1 MQDDLVLVFDCGST
15 NIRAVAVGTSGEP
28 VASASRTNGPARQ
41 PGGRAEW
48 LIWDVGEIWRKI
60 TETAREV
67 SNIVGADR
75 IKAITITTWGA
86 DGAPVSRDGTPTYP
100 PISWRCP
107 RASDMAEAISGKIS
121 PWELYKITGYQVISF
136 NTLLRMMWLRRNV
149 PDTLD
154 RAHTWLMM
162 PGLLAFKLT
171 GEFHIEPTSASTT
184 MAMDLCR
191 RDWSGRLLKLADL
204 DASFFPSWCEP
215 GDVIGE
221 VSAHAGRLCNLRRGT
236 PVVASGHDTQFA
248 LLGSG
253 ANPGEA
259 VLSSGTWEIL
269 EVRLPRFKPERT
281 GFRGGIINEADAQP
295 GLWDPQL
302 LMMGSAVLEWIRD
315 KFYPNRE
322 GGGYGSMIREA
333 SLVPAGSEGVTVIPS
348 FVSDSGPMRRFRTRG
363 TMLGLG
369 LQTSRAHV
377 YRATL
382 EGLSCQLR
390 LALEIL
396 GKATGFKAGCIRVV
410 GGGSKNDLWNQIRAD
425 VTGLHVSVTDRKE
438 ATVLGAALTA
448 LVGIGRYGS
457 LREAERSVKFHERR
471 FRPSR
476 NRALYERIFRK
487 YEGIPQALGA
497 FYRM

>member
-1 MQDDLVLVFDCGST
+1 MQDDLVLVIDCGST
-15 NIRAVAVGTSGEP
+15 NIRAVAVGTRGEL

-48 LIWDVGEIWRKI
+48 LIWDLGEIWKKI

-67 SNIVGADR
+67 THGVGADR
-75 IKAITITTWGA
+75 IRAVTITTWGA
-86 DGAPVSRDGTPTYP
+86 DGAPVSIDGTPTYP
-100 PISWRCP
+100 PISWQCP
-107 RASDMAEAISGKIS
+107 RTNCIGEAISSEIS

-136 NTLLRMMWLRRNV
+136 NTLLKMMWLRRNV
-149 PDTLD
+149 PDALD
-154 RAHTWLMM
+154 RAHAWLMM
-162 PGLLAFKLT
+162 AGLLAFKLT

-184 MAMDLCR
+184 MAMDLRR
-191 RDWSGRLLKLADL
+191 RDWSERLLGLADM
-204 DASFFPSWCEP
+204 DHSAFPRWCEP

-253 ANPGEA
+253 AKPGEA

-269 EVRLPRFKPERT
+269 EVRLPRFRPETT

-302 LMMGSAVLEWIRD
+302 LMMGSAVLEWMRGR
-315 KFYPNRE
+315 FYPNLE

-333 SLVPAGSEGVTVIPS
+333 SRVPVGSEGITIIPS
-348 FVSDSGPMRRFRTRG
+348 FVPDSGPMRRFRTRG
-363 TMLGLG
+363 TVLGLG

-377 YRATL
+377 YRAAL
-382 EGLSCQLR
+382 EGLSFQLR
-390 LALEIL
+390 LALGTLRE
-396 GKATGFKAGCIRVV
+396 ATGFKARGIRVV
-410 GGGSKNDLWNQIRAD
+410 GGGSRNDLWNQIRAD
-425 VTGLHVSVTDRKE
+425 VTGLPVSVTAQKE

-457 LREAERSVKFHERR
+457 MGEAERSVIFDERQ
-471 FRPSR
+471 FGPSK
-476 NRALYERIFRK
+476 NRAPYERLFRK
-487 YEGIPQALGA
+487 FEGIPRALES
-497 FYRM
+497 FYRA

>member
-15 NIRAVAVGTSGEP
+15 NIRAVAVDTRGEL

-48 LIWDVGEIWRKI
+48 LIWDLGDIWQKI

-67 SNIVGADR
+67 SHGVGADR

-100 PISWRCP
+100 PISWQCP
-107 RASDMAEAISGKIS
+107 RTNGMAEAISENIS

-136 NTLLRMMWLRRNV
+136 NTLLRMMWLRRNA
-149 PDTLD
+149 PDALD
-154 RAHTWLMM
+154 RAHAWLMM

-184 MAMDLCR
+184 MAMDLRR
-191 RDWSGRLLKLADL
+191 RDWSGRLLDLADM
-204 DASFFPSWCEP
+204 DASSFPRWCEP

-221 VSAHAGRLCNLRRGT
+221 VSAHAGRLCNLRQGT

-253 ANPGEA
+253 AKPGEA

-269 EVRLPRFKPERT
+269 EVRLPRFEPDT
-281 GFRGGIINEADAQP
+281 MGFRGGIINEADAQP

-302 LMMGSAVLEWIRD
+302 LMMGSAVLEWMRG
-315 KFYPNRE
+315 KLYPNQE
-322 GGGYGSMIREA
+322 GEGYDSMIEEA
-333 SLVPAGSEGVTVIPS
+333 SQVPVGSEGVTIIPS

-363 TMLGLG
+363 TVLGLG

-377 YRATL
+377 YRAAL

-390 LALEIL
+390 LALGTL
-396 GKATGFKAGCIRVV
+396 RKATGFKAGGIRVV
-410 GGGSKNDLWNQIRAD
+410 GGGSKNDLWNQIRSD
-425 VTGLHVSVTDRKE
+425 VTGLPVSVTAQKE

-457 LREAERSVKFHERR
+457 FREAEKSVKFHERR

-476 NRALYERIFRK
+476 NRASYERLFRK
-487 YEGIPQALGA
+487 FEGIPQALEV
-497 FYRM
+497 FYRV